1 MSTIEEISEIFKA
14 LSDPSRLKIVRLLA
28 QSKGP
33 LCVNALTK
41 HLGITQSAVS
51 QHLKVLRQNKLVIS
65 ERRGYFIHYS
75 LNKPLFDQIAD
86 IMNQT
91 LYKQ

>member
-1 MSTIEEISEIFKA
+1 MSSIEELSEIFKA

-33 LCVNALTK
+33 LCVNALTAQ
-41 HLGITQSAVS
+41 LGITQSAVS
-51 QHLKVLRQNKLVIS
+51 QHLKILRQNKLVLS

-75 LNKPLFDQIAD
+75 LNQTVIDQITD

-91 LYKQ
+91 LYKK